1 MDIDK
6 RRQFALQTL
15 GQLGWSSD
23 LANTNCI
30 GSKQFQILDGIEK
43 QALIWAEPWRSEDV
57 LVIKAEYYSEG
68 NNILASHH
76 LKLTSVC
83 TEADIKSGI
92 EEFVEAAEAE
102 IDCSF
107 GRQMRM

>member
-1 MDIDK
+1 MDIEQ
-6 RRQFALQTL
+6 RRQCALKAL
-15 GQLGWSSD
+15 GELGWSSD
-23 LANTNCI
+23 LANINCI
-30 GSKQFQILDGIEK
+30 GGKQFQILDGIEN

-68 NNILASHH
+68 NNVLASHH
-76 LKLTSVC
+76 LSLTSTH
-83 TEADIKSGI
+83 TEEDIKRGI
-92 EEFVEAAEAE
+92 EEFVQAAEAE